1 MSQYLRKKRLQLGD
15 TDVKETVDAEVEQ
28 AQEAQAPPPPE
39 EPDRVAVECNLV
51 RGEEKAVRGEGGRLF
66 VRATGEAPRIVLGLK
81 RRFDSSVREN

>member
-51 RGEEKAVRGEGGRLF
+51 REKEEAL
-66 VRATGEAPRIVLGLK
+66 
-81 RRFDSSVREN
+81 